1 MGASEQRR
9 DGKKNEIG
17 KKKKKKKNLPS
28 SSSYLAVPRHERVGV
43 HAEPFHVPVVERDAH
58 VVQQE
63 GEHVHGLRVVREEVG
78 DAPPFLLLF

>member
-1 MGASEQRR
+1 MSKGETEKKMKSE
-9 DGKKNEIG
+9 
-17 KKKKKKKNLPS
+17 KKKKKKKTLPS